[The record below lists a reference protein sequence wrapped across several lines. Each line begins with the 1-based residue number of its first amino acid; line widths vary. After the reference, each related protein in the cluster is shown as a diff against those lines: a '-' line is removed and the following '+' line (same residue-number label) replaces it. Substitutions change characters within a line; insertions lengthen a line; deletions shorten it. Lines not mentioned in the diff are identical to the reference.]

1 LLSSQAFELSAKL
14 CGTSKPSYISNQLI
28 QKIGHPLSNM
38 RRIVAIETDI
48 VWNPLFGKPRT
59 AQIQDNGGLQRQ
71 NRVQFQWWTLF
82 LGVLTLASRLIFTSS
97 PYFVDGPR
105 HVYFIEQGQ
114 ILVSFPPG
122 YFLFGETAKIISD
135 LLHVSV
141 ATAISIMN
149 VSFSICG
156 VIIFANLATRLI
168 PGILGILLA
177 FCYAFSDTVWFVADI
192 HSTYAAVTFFVP
204 AVLYAICIDESGWLT
219 GVLWAAMTGFRPSDG
234 VFLLPFV
241 LFAVGRRGMRHVSI
255 FIIAALPV
263 LAVWYIPTVKHFG
276 GILSPLTAAGGKA
289 HHLANGLFVNEPWQ
303 RKVGNLVHIAFG
315 SFNAWNILTPFLCIG
330 CFSRAT
336 WTRAAL
342 LCMTPG
348 LLFFTFYFFSD
359 STYYAY
365 LIAPGFLLA
374 GVGLQQLRPRY
385 GVAVASIAL
394 SISILQMTV
403 ARPLQSRTVTAA
415 VINAYCL
422 KYSGWGIRNQ
432 YDPRLRDTLKTI
444 SNTSS
449 MRSATRDE

>member
-1 LLSSQAFELSAKL
+1 LIDRPFSSRE
-14 CGTSKPSYISNQLI
+14 
-28 QKIGHPLSNM
+28 
-38 RRIVAIETDI
+38 IVAIETDI
-48 VWNPLFGKPRT
+48 ICDPLFNKPRK
-59 AQIQDNGGLQRQ
+59 AQIHDNGGLKRQ
-71 NRVQFQWWTLF
+71 SRAGFQWWTLL

-105 HVYFIEQGQ
+105 HVYFIEHGQ
-114 ILVSFPPG
+114 IFVSSPPG
-122 YFLFGETAKIISD
+122 YFLFGETAKIISV
-135 LLHVSV
+135 LLNVSA

-156 VIIFANLATRLI
+156 AIIFANLATRLI
-168 PGILGILLA
+168 PGILGVLLA
-177 FCYAFSDTVWFVADI
+177 FCYAFSDTVWFVSDI
-192 HSTYAAVTFFVP
+192 HSTYAAITFFVP

-241 LFAVGRRGMRHVSI
+241 LFAVGRRGMRHVAI
-255 FIIAALPV
+255 FAIAALPV
-263 LAVWYIPTVKHFG
+263 LAVWYIPTARHFG
-276 GILSPLTAAGGKA
+276 GSLFSPLTAAGGQA

-303 RKVGNLVHIAFG
+303 RKVGNLVHIALG
-315 SFNAWNILTPFLCIG
+315 SFNAWNILTPFLFIG
-330 CFSRAT
+330 CFSRTT

-342 LCMTPG
+342 LCFTPG
-348 LLFFTFYFFSD
+348 LLFFIFYFFSD
-359 STYYAY
+359 SSYYSY

-385 GVAVASIAL
+385 GVIVTFIAL

-432 YDPRLRDTLKTI
+432 YDPRLRDTLELIHERETD
-444 SNTSS
+444 
-449 MRSATRDE
+449 R

>member
-1 LLSSQAFELSAKL
+1 
-14 CGTSKPSYISNQLI
+14 
-28 QKIGHPLSNM
+28 
-38 RRIVAIETDI
+38 VAIETD
-48 VWNPLFGKPRT
+48 VMWNPLFGKPRT
-59 AQIQDNGGLQRQ
+59 AQIRDNGGLNRQ
-71 NRVQFQWWTLF
+71 NHAGFQWWTLL

-105 HVYFIEQGQ
+105 HVHYVEHGQ
-114 ILVSFPPG
+114 IFVSSPPG
-122 YFLFGETAKIISD
+122 YFLFGETAKIISY
-135 LLHVSV
+135 LLNVSA

-149 VSFSICG
+149 ISFSSCG
-156 VIIFANLATRLI
+156 AIVFANLATRLI

-177 FCYAFSDTVWFVADI
+177 FCYAFSDTVWFVSDI
-192 HSTYAAVTFFVP
+192 HSTYAAMTFFVP
-204 AVLYAICIDESGWLT
+204 AVLYAICIDESGGLT

-255 FIIAALPV
+255 FAIAALPV
-263 LAVWYIPTVKHFG
+263 FAVWYIPTAIHFG
-276 GILSPLTAAGGKA
+276 GGLLSPLTAAGGKA

-315 SFNAWNILTPFLCIG
+315 SFNAWNILTPFLFIG

-342 LCMTPG
+342 LCFTPG

-365 LIAPGFLLA
+365 LVAPGLLLA

-385 GVAVASIAL
+385 GVTVTFLAL
-394 SISILQMTV
+394 LISIVQMTI

-415 VINAYCL
+415 VMNAYCL

-432 YDPRLRDTLKTI
+432 YDPRLRDTLEIIHERKT
-444 SNTSS
+444 
-449 MRSATRDE
+449 DK